1 VDASVP
7 SFSAAEKGTKIYP
20 SLLVYSSAPG
30 VFIAMCRVTFSCNAL
45 YIAYNCSVKPVGQAN
60 EFSVI
65 TETVEQIPES

>member
-1 VDASVP
+1 
-7 SFSAAEKGTKIYP
+7 
-20 SLLVYSSAPG
+20 
-30 VFIAMCRVTFSCNAL
+30 MRRVTFSYNAL